1 MYPTA
6 VGFNPSNRL
15 LAGLSRKGDAGA
27 AAYGQAMAG
36 AAGLNMD
43 RAQQNQ
49 KMAVEQMQQDG
60 QQRMLANQ
68 NQTKQAS
75 NMSREFI
82 ARGDMRNRGI
92 VQDIGFSY
100 DSAAQQ
106 QRQQTQFQ
114 QMLLNAVARM
124 F

>member
-6 VGFNPSNRL
+6 VGFNPSTRL

-27 AAYGQAMAG
+27 MAYGQAMSG

-43 RAQQNQ
+43 REQQNQ
-49 KMAVEQMQQDG
+49 KMAVEQMQQDS

-68 NQTKQAS
+68 NQTKQAG

-82 ARGDMRNRGI
+82 ARGDMRNRGQ
-92 VQDIGFSY
+92 VMDIGFNWE
-100 DSAAQQ
+100 SAAQR

-114 QMLLNAVARM
+114 QMLLNGISRM